1 VSLATT
7 GIEEDHSP
15 LSVPESFTASPNP
28 FTAATTIRSS
38 SPLAAGASLRLYDAV
53 GNLVR
58 SLPAQGSNV
67 LSGSGLKPGVYV
79 LRAGN
84 QSTRLVKAAN

>member
-1 VSLATT
+1 VQAT
-7 GIEEDHSP
+7 
-15 LSVPESFTASPNP
+15 FTASPNP

-38 SPLAAGASLRLYDAV
+38 SPLPAGAPLRLYDAA

-58 SLPAQGSNV
+58 TLSAQGSHV

-79 LRAGN
+79 LRAGD

>member
-1 VSLATT
+1 MTL
-7 GIEEDHSP
+7 
-15 LSVPESFTASPNP
+15 TASPNP
-28 FTAATTIRSS
+28 FTASTTIHSS
-38 SPLAAGASLRLYDAV
+38 KSLAADASLRLYDAA

-58 SLPAQGSNV
+58 SLSAQGAHV
-67 LSGSGLKPGVYV
+67 LNGSGLKPGVYV